1 MAEKKT
7 ITVFGGTGFVGR
19 NLISKLAKKGFK
31 IIVPT
36 RNPYLHGYLKPLG
49 EPGQIQVIKFH
60 FSDLDHLRSLI
71 QDSEYVI
78 NCIGILYES
87 KDQKF
92 NNLHHLF
99 PKFLSSVLNKE
110 VTKRFIHISAL
121 GVNEE
126 SRSLYIKSKLSGEKA
141 VIENFNNSIILR
153 PSIIFGLDDNFFNL
167 FNKLIN
173 LLPVIP
179 LVGAHSKF
187 QPCYV
192 GDISDAI
199 INIIDNHKINNGI
212 YELGG
217 PNIYSFK
224 ELIELLLK
232 QLNKKRLIIELPE
245 FVAGIQARIM
255 QLFPK
260 PLLTVDQIEILK
272 SDNVC
277 TGSIPSFNN
286 LDVQP
291 LSIETILPNYMFNK
305 AKV

>member
-49 EPGQIQVIKFH
+49 EPGQIEVIKFH
-60 FSDLDHLRSLI
+60 FSDLDHLKSLI

-153 PSIIFGLDDNFFNL
+153 PSIIFGVDDNFFNL

-224 ELIELLLK
+224 ELIEVLLK

>member
-49 EPGQIQVIKFH
+49 EPGQIEVIKFH

-87 KDQKF
+87 KDQTF

-153 PSIIFGLDDNFFNL
+153 PSIIFGVDDNFFNL

-224 ELIELLLK
+224 ELIEVLLK

>member
-60 FSDLDHLRSLI
+60 FSDLDHMKSLI

-87 KDQKF
+87 KDQTF

-153 PSIIFGLDDNFFNL
+153 PSIIFGVDDNFFNL

-224 ELIELLLK
+224 ELIEVLLK

>member
-1 MAEKKT
+1 
-7 ITVFGGTGFVGR
+7 
-19 NLISKLAKKGFK
+19 
-31 IIVPT
+31 
-36 RNPYLHGYLKPLG
+36 
-49 EPGQIQVIKFH
+49 
-60 FSDLDHLRSLI
+60 LDHLRSLI

-153 PSIIFGLDDNFFNL
+153 PSIIFGVDDNFFNL

-224 ELIELLLK
+224 ELIEVLLK

>member
-49 EPGQIQVIKFH
+49 EPGQIEVIKFH
-60 FSDLDHLRSLI
+60 FSDLDHLKSLI

-87 KDQKF
+87 KDQTF

-153 PSIIFGLDDNFFNL
+153 PSIIFGVDDNFFNL

-224 ELIELLLK
+224 ELIEVLLK

>member
-49 EPGQIQVIKFH
+49 EPGQIEVIKFH

-78 NCIGILYES
+78 NFIGILYES
-87 KDQKF
+87 KDQTF

-153 PSIIFGLDDNFFNL
+153 PSIIFGVDDNFFNL

-224 ELIELLLK
+224 ELIEVLLK

>member
-7 ITVFGGTGFVGR
+7 ITVFGGTGFIGR

-71 QDSEYVI
+71 QDSQYVI
-78 NCIGILYES
+78 NCIGILNES
-87 KDQKF
+87 KDQTF

-99 PKFLSSVLNKE
+99 PKFLSGALNKE

-141 VIENFNNSIILR
+141 IIENFNNSIILR
-153 PSIIFGLDDNFFNL
+153 PSIIFGVDDNFFNL

-179 LVGAHSKF
+179 LVGARSKF

-232 QLNKKRLIIELPE
+232 QLNKKRLIIEFPE

-255 QLFPK
+255 QLFPR

-277 TGSIPSFNN
+277 TGSLPSFNN
-286 LDVQP
+286 LDIQP

>member
-49 EPGQIQVIKFH
+49 EPGQIEVIKFH
-60 FSDLDHLRSLI
+60 FSDLDHLKSLI

-78 NCIGILYES
+78 NCVGILYES
-87 KDQKF
+87 KDQTF

-153 PSIIFGLDDNFFNL
+153 PSIIFGVDDNFFNL

-224 ELIELLLK
+224 ELIEVLLK

>member
-49 EPGQIQVIKFH
+49 EPGQIEVIKFH
-60 FSDLDHLRSLI
+60 FSDLDHLKSLI

-87 KDQKF
+87 KDQTF

-153 PSIIFGLDDNFFNL
+153 PSIIFGVDDNFFNL

-179 LVGAHSKF
+179 LVGARSKF

-224 ELIELLLK
+224 ELIEVLLK

>member
-49 EPGQIQVIKFH
+49 EPGQIEVIKFH
-60 FSDLDHLRSLI
+60 FSDLDHMKSLI

-87 KDQKF
+87 KDQTF

-153 PSIIFGLDDNFFNL
+153 PSIIFGVDDNFFNL

-224 ELIELLLK
+224 ELIEVLLK

>member
-78 NCIGILYES
+78 NCIGILNES
-87 KDQKF
+87 KDQTF

-99 PKFLSSVLNKE
+99 PKFLSGVLNKE

-153 PSIIFGLDDNFFNL
+153 PSIIFGVDDNFFNL

-192 GDISDAI
+192 GDISEAI

-272 SDNVC
+272 SDNVR
-277 TGSIPSFNN
+277 TGSLPSFNN
-286 LDVQP
+286 LHVQP

>member
-49 EPGQIQVIKFH
+49 EPGQIEVIKFH
-60 FSDLDHLRSLI
+60 FSDLDHMKSLI

-87 KDQKF
+87 KDQTF
-92 NNLHHLF
+92 NNHHHLF

-126 SRSLYIKSKLSGEKA
+126 SRSLYIKSKLSGEKT

-153 PSIIFGLDDNFFNL
+153 PSIIFGVDDNFFNL

-224 ELIELLLK
+224 ELIEVLLK

>member
-49 EPGQIQVIKFH
+49 EPGQIEVIKFH
-60 FSDLDHLRSLI
+60 FSDLDHMKSLI

-87 KDQKF
+87 KDQTF
-92 NNLHHLF
+92 NNHHHLF

-153 PSIIFGLDDNFFNL
+153 PSIIFGVDDNFFNL

-224 ELIELLLK
+224 ELIEVLLK

>member
-78 NCIGILYES
+78 NCIGILNES
-87 KDQKF
+87 KDQTF

-99 PKFLSSVLNKE
+99 PKFLSGALNKE

-153 PSIIFGLDDNFFNL
+153 PSIIFGVDDNFFNL

-192 GDISDAI
+192 GDISEAI

-277 TGSIPSFNN
+277 TGSLPSFNN